1 MADQPSRQGEKHRM
15 TQLQNAAF
23 LRALPR
29 QPTAYTALR
38 MMRRAGRYLP
48 EYKQIRR
55 RAGDFLDVCVP

>member
-1 MADQPSRQGEKHRM
+1 M

-23 LRALPR
+23 LRALPCQR
-29 QPTAYTALR
+29 TAYTALR

>member
-23 LRALPR
+23 LAR